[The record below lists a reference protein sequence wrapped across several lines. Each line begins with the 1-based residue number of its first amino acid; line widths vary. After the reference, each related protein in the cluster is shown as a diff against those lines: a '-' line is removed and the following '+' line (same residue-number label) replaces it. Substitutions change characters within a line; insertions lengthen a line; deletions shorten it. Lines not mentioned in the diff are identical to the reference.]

1 MKCHKVPLVVFIK
14 GEGTQSFTDSTAF
27 PLLSCTHFLG
37 TAKDTLPNN
46 AVPLSM
52 REKNMANLP
61 KSHGKPDD
69 SSSFLLSDRA
79 KPLGVQ

>member
-1 MKCHKVPLVVFIK
+1 MALRCVVFIK

-52 REKNMANLP
+52 REK
-61 KSHGKPDD
+61 KHGKSPQV
-69 SSSFLLSDRA
+69 
-79 KPLGVQ
+79 PW